1 MKIKKIPPKVLI
13 LGFVFIVVLV
23 IVIRFIISITGGSS
37 IVDENVAKLNEM
49 ENTDIADIESEID
62 EMETDDQAAELS
74 TQEITSYED
83 IEALSGADLN
93 KHYKGTVLLGDS
105 ITNSIVEYEILG
117 RDIVVSD
124 IGLSVAKAD
133 DEIDTAIGL
142 NPSTIIMC
150 FGAND
155 LETYVENSDKFIA
168 AYLQQIKK
176 LKKALPGVK
185 IYINGIL
192 PIEQSRID
200 STPALGYYEDYN
212 TALQQMC
219 QENQCTYID
228 SSILLKDHAELYEP
242 DGEHMVYDFYPKWL
256 TYMAEKAGL

>member
-1 MKIKKIPPKVLI
+1 MKNKKIPPNIIVLGII
-13 LGFVFIVVLV
+13 LIAVVG
-23 IVIRFIISITGGSS
+23 IMIRLIISITGNND
-37 IVDENVAKLNEM
+37 IVDENVAKLNKM
-49 ENTDIADIESEID
+49 ENTNISDIESQIN
-62 EMETDDQAAELS
+62 EMETDEKVAELS
-74 TQEITSYED
+74 TQEITSFED
-83 IEALSGADLN
+83 IQELSSADLK

-133 DEIDTAIGL
+133 DEIETAIGL
-142 NPSTIIMC
+142 NPSTLIMC

-155 LETYVENSDKFIA
+155 LETYVDDSDKFIS
-168 AYLQQIKK
+168 AYLQQINK
-176 LKKALPGVK
+176 LKKALPTAK

-200 STPALGYYEDYN
+200 STPALGYYSDYN
-212 TALQQMC
+212 TALQSMC
-219 QENQCTYID
+219 QTNDCTYID
-228 SSILLKDHAELYEP
+228 SSILLLNHEDLYEP
-242 DGEHMVYDFYPKWL
+242 DGEHLVYDFYPKWL